1 MRDAFEKNYL
11 IHLLGFCKGNMTKA
25 AELAGKHRADLYDLV
40 KKHQLNINDF
50 KKTP

>member
-11 IHLLGFCKGNMTKA
+11 ISLLTLCKGNVTHA
-25 AELAGKHRADLYDLV
+25 AQLAGKHRADLYDLL
-40 KKHQLNINDF
+40 KKYRLNANDF